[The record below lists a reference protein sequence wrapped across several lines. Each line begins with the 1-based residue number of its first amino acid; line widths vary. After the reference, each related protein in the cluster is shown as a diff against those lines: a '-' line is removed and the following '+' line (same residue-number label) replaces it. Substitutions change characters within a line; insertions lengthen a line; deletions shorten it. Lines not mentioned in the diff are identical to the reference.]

1 MDQAALWQLSTYC
14 AKVKSYNKIEKML
27 QDFLY
32 ITVFPPCGISLLFIL
47 CAHSRIGKAAEEPKA
62 GDEQRRSC

>member
-1 MDQAALWQLSTYC
+1 
-14 AKVKSYNKIEKML
+14 ML

-47 CAHSRIGKAAEEPKA
+47 CAHSRIGKAAEEAKA